1 MSKKQA
7 TLQEETLQGAAPAQE
22 QETVAQDPG
31 ADETGNAGEDADPGV
46 SDIQPEA
53 ERPPLHLIVC
63 AYPGTEDL
71 VKKIWEKFY
80 DLPVQIMTFQEGESL
95 IDILETAMVMPEL
108 DKVFAV
114 IPANLVPCAPVRW
127 SELQIPRVDDQGNGK
142 ISFWGRVPVCFNK
155 DVLVDFL
162 PYNDGVSGE
171 EFVKRYVT
179 GMMRPELVSHSYG
192 NYYTK
197 VLRAN
202 PCESVVI
209 EGLMRKRFIYTNAAG
224 WEAVKDLLIQALL

>member
-1 MSKKQA
+1 MSKKEA
-7 TLQEETLQGAAPAQE
+7 ALQEKALQGAAPAE
-22 QETVAQDPG
+22 VQETA
-31 ADETGNAGEDADPGV
+31 ATETEAAKEQKTE
-46 SDIQPEA
+46 SEEPEPEPEPEP
-53 ERPPLHLIVC
+53 EREPLHLIVC

-80 DLPVQIMTFQEGESL
+80 AGPIQVRFFQEGESL
-95 IDILETAMVMPEL
+95 VNVLETAMVMPEL
-108 DKVFAV
+108 DKVFGV

-127 SELQIPRVDDQGNGK
+127 SDLQLVRADDQGSGK

-155 DVLVDFL
+155 DILVDFL
-162 PYNDGVSGE
+162 PDNDGASDE